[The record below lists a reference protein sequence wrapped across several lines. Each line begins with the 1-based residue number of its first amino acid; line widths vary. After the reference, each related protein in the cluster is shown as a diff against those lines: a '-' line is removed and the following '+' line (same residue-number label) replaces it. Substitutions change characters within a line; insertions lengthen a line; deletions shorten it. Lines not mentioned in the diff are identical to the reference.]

1 MIMKII
7 EKIKIAGEKNNEIVR
22 IVKEMK
28 KSGIKILRD
37 KESQVKEELVLKEG
51 KVYIPKK

>member
-1 MIMKII
+1 MKII

-37 KESQVKEELVLKEG
+37 KES
-51 KVYIPKK
+51 

>member
-37 KESQVKEELVLKEG
+37 KES
-51 KVYIPKK
+51 